1 MPEDSPPLST
11 TVTETVT
18 TDLGVSKENQADLN
32 KSFQDFWAETDK
44 APAEGGTA
52 APEAPA
58 APVSAPQ
65 KEAATPAT
73 TTTEPPPEPPKEGA
87 ATPPPEPV
95 DIDKLE
101 LTAGAYT
108 PRPEHQEQFK
118 RVKEL
123 WKIDQRRAE
132 EAARKAQTLENELA
146 EARKNAW
153 TPETKADY
161 EQAVEIRRRFDFMS
175 DPEFQQKFHAPV
187 RTQFERILD
196 EAVQVLPDRQAA
208 QQWAQHI
215 KQNYGPDA
223 VNRDW
228 WLNSVV
234 AKVPNEL
241 DRTTLLNS
249 VSKLLDLQKDR
260 DGEITRR
267 TNDKSSF
274 DNWIQE
280 KTNITAGRVHQE
292 IMDEIG
298 KQEPRIKE
306 VLPVDVSQAKT
317 VDERA
322 AMEAHNERF
331 KNLNNFFLSQVQDLS
346 KHGPRAWVRVAVEA
360 TRSMIMNDQIVN
372 LEKELKDTKGERDR
386 YKTELEKITGA
397 RRKLAQTTGI
407 QPSAAETKKNG
418 QGLSV
423 KDLSDPRK
431 AMSSYW
437 DDIDRNQ

>member
-18 TDLGVSKENQADLN
+18 TDLGVSKEAQASLD
-32 KSFQDFWAETDK
+32 KAFGDFWSEQDSA
-44 APAEGGTA
+44 APATTE
-52 APEAPA
+52 PAPA
-58 APVSAPQ
+58 APAAPATEPA
-65 KEAATPAT
+65 KEGAT
-73 TTTEPPPEPPKEGA
+73 TTETPPATETPTTTETTQ
-87 ATPPPEPV
+87 TPPPEPV

-101 LTAGAYT
+101 LRAGTYQ
-108 PRPEHQEQFK
+108 PRPEHEEQFK

-123 WKIDQRRAE
+123 WKVDQRRAE
-132 EAARKAQTLENELA
+132 EATRKAQALENELA
-146 EARKNAW
+146 EARKSAW

-161 EQAVEIRRRFDFMS
+161 EHAIEIRRRFDFMS

-208 QQWAQHI
+208 AQWAQNI

-223 VNRDW
+223 VNREW

-260 DGEITRR
+260 DSEITRR

-274 DNWIQE
+274 ENWINE
-280 KTNITAGRVHQE
+280 KTNLTAQRVQSE
-292 IMDEIG
+292 IMAEIG
-298 KQEPRIKE
+298 EQEKRIKE
-306 VLPVDVSQAKT
+306 VMPVDVSQAKT
-317 VDERA
+317 TDERA
-322 AMEAHNERF
+322 AMEAHNARF
-331 KNLNNFFLSQVQDLS
+331 QKLNEFFVSQVQDLS
-346 KHGPRAWVRVAVEA
+346 KNGPRAWVRVAVEA
-360 TRSMIMNDQIVN
+360 TRSQIMNEQIVN

-386 YKTELEKITGA
+386 YKAELEKITGA

-407 QPSAAETKKNG
+407 QPSTAEAKKNG
-418 QGLSV
+418 QGLSL
-423 KDLSDPRK
+423 KDLGDPRK

-437 DDIDRNQ
+437 DEVDRNQ

>member
-1 MPEDSPPLST
+1 MPETDPPLST

-18 TDLGVSKENQADLN
+18 TDLGVDKESKASLD
-32 KSFQDFWAETDK
+32 KAFGDFWSEQDTK
-44 APAEGGTA
+44 PAD

-58 APVSAPQ
+58 APS
-65 KEAATPAT
+65 
-73 TTTEPPPEPPKEGA
+73 EPPKEA
-87 ATPPPEPV
+87 APAKETKPEPPPTEPAPTETPPPTPEPV

-101 LTAGAYT
+101 LVSGQYT
-108 PRPEHQEQFK
+108 PRPEHEAQFK
-118 RVKEL
+118 KVKEL
-123 WKIDQRRAE
+123 WKLDQRRAE
-132 EAARKAQTLENELA
+132 EAAKALQAAQNELA

-161 EQAVEIRRRFDFMS
+161 EHAAEIRRRFDFMS
-175 DPEFQQKFHAPV
+175 DPEFQQKFHSPV
-187 RTQFERILD
+187 RNQFERILD

-208 QQWAQHI
+208 QNWAQHI

-223 VNRDW
+223 VNREW

-260 DGEITRR
+260 DSEITRR
-267 TNDKSSF
+267 TNDKSAY
-274 DNWIQE
+274 DNWQQERAKLTETRIQSE
-280 KTNITAGRVHQE
+280 LME
-292 IMDEIG
+292 EIG
-298 KQEPRIKE
+298 KQEVRIKD

-331 KNLNNFFLSQVQDLS
+331 KNLNNFFTSQVQDIA
-346 KHGPRAWVRVAVEA
+346 KNGPRAWVRVAVEA
-360 TRSMIMNDQIVN
+360 TRSMIMNEQIIN
-372 LEKELKDTKGERDR
+372 LEKDLKDAKADRDR
-386 YKTELEKITGA
+386 YKAELEKITGA
-397 RRKLAQTTGI
+397 RRKLAQTTGV
-407 QPSAAETKKNG
+407 QPSQIEGKKNG
-418 QGLSV
+418 QGLSL

-431 AMSSYW
+431 AMQSFW
-437 DDIDRNQ
+437 DEQDRNT

>member
-1 MPEDSPPLST
+1 MADDPPLST

-18 TDLGVSKENQADLN
+18 TDLGVDPASKATLD
-32 KSFQDFWAETDK
+32 KAFGDFWSEQDK
-44 APAEGGTA
+44 GSDGAA

-58 APVSAPQ
+58 APSEPT
-65 KEAATPAT
+65 KEAAPAT
-73 TTTEPPPEPPKEGA
+73 KTEPPPAE
-87 ATPPPEPV
+87 TPPPTAETPPPAEPV

-101 LTAGAYT
+101 LKSDQYT
-108 PRPEHQEQFK
+108 PRPEHEAQFK

-123 WKIDQRRAE
+123 WKADQRRAE
-132 EAARKAQTLENELA
+132 EASKRAQTLENELA
-146 EARKNAW
+146 EARKSAW
-153 TPETKADY
+153 TPETRADY
-161 EQAVEIRRRFDFMS
+161 EHAAEIRRRFDFMS

-187 RTQFERILD
+187 RSQFEKILD

-208 QQWAQHI
+208 ANWAQHI

-223 VNRDW
+223 VNREW

-249 VSKLLDLQKDR
+249 VSKLLDLQRDR

-280 KTNITAGRVHQE
+280 KANMTQTRVQSE
-292 IMDEIG
+292 LMDEIG
-298 KQEPRIKE
+298 KQEVKIKE
-306 VLPVDVSQAKT
+306 VLPVDVAQAKT
-317 VDERA
+317 TEERV

-331 KNLNNFFLSQVQDLS
+331 KTLNNQFVSHLQDIS
-346 KHGPRAWVRVAVEA
+346 KNGPRAWVRVAVEA
-360 TRSMIMNDQIVN
+360 TRSMIMNEQIVN
-372 LEKELKDTKGERDR
+372 LEKDLKDTKAERDR
-386 YKTELEKITGA
+386 YKAELERITGA

-407 QPSAAETKKNG
+407 QPSAATDAKKNG
-418 QGLSV
+418 QGLSL
-423 KDLSDPRK
+423 KSLSDPRK
-431 AMSSYW
+431 AMEDYW
-437 DDIDRNQ
+437 NEVDKQ